1 MQGSRRNV
9 VEQETQ
15 VHEAQQPKV
24 SGGTGPVKNSVNNR
38 LKHLIPPLTRVL
50 MLLVQLT
57 LPIGDAKGAENIF
70 DLVAD
75 LNLGAIADQFCW
87 SSTSTNII
95 LKGINKLLFRF
106 HMQAYCVVTANVR
119 LMTSVGIQPKKG

>member
-1 MQGSRRNV
+1 
-9 VEQETQ
+9 
-15 VHEAQQPKV
+15 
-24 SGGTGPVKNSVNNR
+24 
-38 LKHLIPPLTRVL
+38 
-50 MLLVQLT
+50 MLLVRLT

-75 LNLGAIADQFCW
+75 LNLGAIADQFHW

-106 HMQAYCVVTANVR
+106 HSLNV
-119 LMTSVGIQPKKG
+119 SNVGPSTHKNLGSGLPTINSGRVEICIAS